1 MSRFGPLRQDT
12 SAARQIKVRRSCRRV
27 RSNTQCH
34 GTRQGVRGSGDF
46 TQKIQGWRKNRENA
60 LGSLATDPRTVGRIG
75 ATHGDRNR
83 RRRGTEWLGKTTD
96 QPIEE
101 IGEFFAQ

>member
-1 MSRFGPLRQDT
+1 MQ
-12 SAARQIKVRRSCRRV
+12 ARAIEH
-27 RSNTQCH
+27 TQCH

-60 LGSLATDPRTVGRIG
+60 LGSLATDPRTVGRIR